1 MRQNISLSAIA
12 VICAAP
18 LLVSTPVMADVPV
31 GIAGTISGSYMNISP
46 PGGGGSENLWGVDAA
61 GAFGVGNFPAVGA
74 EVDGG
79 YHNLS
84 VTGAS
89 SNLWNVGGSLFWA
102 GFPGRAGATV
112 SYLSASASA
121 GGISITANTTTY
133 GAFLEYYFSDLLT
146 AGAKAGGVSASASAG
161 GFGGSGSGSYVGGDV
176 IGYVLP
182 DLALSGHILYQSAG
196 GGGNSTSFYAGAEY
210 LVSEELPVSISGG
223 YMNTQFSNG
232 GGSTNTWL
240 LTLTFYT
247 SGPGVPLRDDHR
259 NGTLGWIGN
268 SGLGNIF

>member
-18 LLVSTPVMADVPV
+18 LFVSTPVMADVPV

-46 PGGGGSENLWGVDAA
+46 SGGGGSENLWGVDAA

-74 EVDGG
+74 ELDGG

-84 VTGAS
+84 FSGAS
-89 SNLWNVGGSLFWA
+89 ANQWNVGGSAFWA

-112 SYLSASASA
+112 SYVSSNTNA
-121 GGISITANTTTY
+121 GGVVINGNTTTY
-133 GAFLEYYFSDLLT
+133 GAFLEYYFSDALT
-146 AGAKAGGVSASASAG
+146 AGVKAGGLSLGGAG
-161 GFGGSGSGSYVGGDV
+161 GRSGSYIGGDL
-176 IGYVLP
+176 IGYIIP
-182 DLALSGHILYQSAG
+182 DLALSGNILYRSIG
-196 GGGNSTSFYAGAEY
+196 GGSVTNYYAGAEY
-210 LVSEELPVSISGG
+210 LVSEELPVTVSAG
-223 YMNTQFSNG
+223 YMNTQASG
-232 GGSTNTWL
+232 GGHASAWL

-247 SGPGVPLRDDHR
+247 SGPGVTLRDDHR

-268 SGLGNIF
+268 SVLETIF